1 MAVDPLPQT
10 LIIITKIGTMKMST
24 NLKTLSFFTLILL
37 SVTTLLSCGSA
48 RTVAIEEGWELL
60 AEQKVNFV
68 RDKDAIDVTRRNQF
82 TAIKFRVQEK
92 DVRINDLKIYFDNGD
107 KLEPSLDAIITAGE
121 ESKIIEL
128 GREGRNIDR
137 IEFKYRSTGNLLDG
151 RANVLVFGK
160 RFNLYRD

>member
-1 MAVDPLPQT
+1 MF
-10 LIIITKIGTMKMST
+10 T
-24 NLKTLSFFTLILL
+24 NLKSLFFLSLVLF
-37 SVTTLLSCGSA
+37 SVTGLFSCGSS
-48 RTVAIEEGWELL
+48 RTVAIEEGWEML

-68 RDKDAIDVTRRNQF
+68 RDKDEIKVTSRNQF
-82 TAIKFRVQEK
+82 TALKFRVEDK

-107 KLEPSLDAIITAGE
+107 KLEPSLDAIIPAGE